1 MKVHKVNEQEVIHIR
16 VKDTGVGIRKEDQR
30 KLFKLF
36 SRVEDRTKTNQK
48 GIGLGLYISKK
59 MSQRLS
65 YEGDKGL
72 SVESSV
78 GKGSEFFFNIENKQM
93 DT

>member
-1 MKVHKVNEQEVIHIR
+1 M
-16 VKDTGVGIRKEDQR
+16 
-30 KLFKLF
+30 
-36 SRVEDRTKTNQK
+36 EDRTKSNQK

-72 SVESSV
+72 AVQSQV
-78 GKGSEFFFNIENKQM
+78 GKGSEFFFNIEDKKLDDKPEPIEEM
-93 DT
+93 I